1 MIATYHALW
10 IMRQKAELLPLSETL
25 RHLLTST
32 RAEANLMESIVSGR
46 RSGDLDALSPAY
58 LVLHGQ
64 LSFGRVSAI
73 LEAT

>member
-32 RAEANLMESIVSGR
+32 RAEANLKSIVSGR